1 MLDMVSGGKAFAPK
15 PWDGPIFIF
24 EPLKT
29 LASDI
34 IDNGE
39 SLSTPAVR
47 STIYAFA
54 LLLMFSGFVL
64 SISSRVIRRPLRKYE
79 LSS

>member
-1 MLDMVSGGKAFAPK
+1 
-15 PWDGPIFIF
+15 
-24 EPLKT
+24 
-29 LASDI
+29 
-34 IDNGE
+34 
-39 SLSTPAVR
+39 VR